1 MAEEDRQWES
11 WVRDLAAGDDRVVQ
25 SFWDRYGARLQG
37 LAAQFLTTRLYR
49 RVEPEDIVQ
58 SVCRSFF
65 VRARDGQ
72 FELADRDSLWRL
84 LCAITLAKVRQ
95 QARYHGR
102 QKRSVHHEA
111 SLEDSRLGPPALAA
125 AQPTPEES
133 AAFADQLQNV
143 LDALDDEERQIILS
157 RLEEYTMEEIATRQ
171 GCSERT
177 VRRIL
182 KRVQS
187 RLQRLL
193 QEC

>member
-1 MAEEDRQWES
+1 MTEEDRQWES
-11 WVRDLAAGDDRVVQ
+11 WVRDLAAGNERVVQ

-65 VRARDGQ
+65 VRAREGQ
-72 FELADRDSLWRL
+72 FQLADRDSLWRL

-95 QARYHGR
+95 QARFHGR
-102 QKRSVHHEA
+102 QKRSVNQEA
-111 SLEDSRLGPPALAA
+111 SLQDSRLGAPPLAA
-125 AQPTPEES
+125 TQPTPEES
-133 AAFADQLQNV
+133 AAFAEQLQSV
-143 LDALDDEERQIILS
+143 LAALDEEERQIILL
-157 RLEEYTMEEIATRQ
+157 RLEEYTMEEIARRQ
-171 GCSERT
+171 KCSERT

-187 RLQRLL
+187 RLQNLL